1 MALKDNY
8 YFNSLF
14 WTTLQ
19 KVLTAIVGFISV
31 PLLLDYYG
39 KDQYGILSLATACNA
54 YASLLDLG
62 MNTGAVRYFSLWKAE
77 GNIKLVHRVARTNLS
92 FYCIVSFINA
102 ATLVL
107 LAIFGEPLFSTTHD
121 QYLQLQKCLFIIAG
135 FCFFS
140 WGTTSYNQL
149 LIANKQMA
157 FTAQMACMTAIG
169 KLLLVVCV
177 FLWSLPLSFYFFFLT
192 ALTAILYFPYAY
204 KCKKDGMIDSYL
216 PAGYWRDFKI
226 VLTFSLS
233 IFALG
238 LFQMAATQSRPLI
251 LGIFSDQGP
260 SINAEYKII
269 QVVPNM
275 LLMIGGTFIGLFLPV
290 TTELVSKNDTL
301 AIKDFSYK
309 WTTRT
314 TILMNVI
321 CFPCILCAKEILC
334 AYVGEEYSNLS
345 IWLILWC
352 ITALIQMHTTP
363 ANSLV
368 LSYGRTKALIVF
380 TSIFCIVSMILNAL
394 LCPYF
399 GVGSAIIS
407 YGLYVVFIISSYY
420 LYFYKKILN
429 LSRFKMTLCF
439 LKPTII
445 AAIIAFVIFQIDIS
459 QYLFEAVNTRI
470 LYLAKCVV
478 NTISWGIV
486 YVAVLQLLKVENIKT
501 IFKK

>member
-1 MALKDNY
+1 M
-8 YFNSLF
+8 SLP
-14 WTTLQ
+14 
-19 KVLTAIVGFISV
+19 V
-31 PLLLDYYG
+31 LLL
-39 KDQYGILSLATACNA
+39 STHATAVA
-54 YASLLDLG
+54 QQPVPQAS
-62 MNTGAVRYFSLWKAE
+62 
-77 GNIKLVHRVARTNLS
+77 
-92 FYCIVSFINA
+92 VSP
-102 ATLVL
+102 
-107 LAIFGEPLFSTTHD
+107 EPRSQTR
-121 QYLQLQKCLFIIAG
+121 
-135 FCFFS
+135 
-140 WGTTSYNQL
+140 
-149 LIANKQMA
+149 M
-157 FTAQMACMTAIG
+157 
-169 KLLLVVCV
+169 
-177 FLWSLPLSFYFFFLT
+177 
-192 ALTAILYFPYAY
+192 
-204 KCKKDGMIDSYL
+204 
-216 PAGYWRDFKI
+216 
-226 VLTFSLS
+226 LTFSLS

-459 QYLFEAVNTRI
+459 QYLFDAVNIRI